1 MKNAPILILTTALL
15 SAGHLFAA
23 EEGAVR
29 IQIQPGGN
37 APGGGALGVA
47 QPGAQLALNPFGGG
61 KSVASWYVEN
71 VEKTVP
77 LTPQQKEAMTKII
90 ETRDKAMQEFQAKNG
105 EKLQAAMKAMTD
117 AYQSKDKDAIA
128 KSQKDYQEASA
139 ETRRLY
145 QQSQT
150 DLDNVLTPEQKTK
163 RQEAMTA
170 QTIKS
175 LTDPA
180 VLTEE
185 QTTRIKGLLAKGNT
199 GGERMEREWYQS
211 IQDVLTPEQKAV
223 VARHRALANAKA
235 GFGRANLTADQWQKV
250 EAAYDELAKT
260 PNLNAEAVTKQLA
273 ERVNG
278 LLTAEQKEA
287 MKSGGWGIAQA
298 GAAKPGAPQVG
309 VAKPGAPQGGAAQF
323 GVPQLGA
330 PGQPINRAPG
340 SPQIIKFGEGG
351 EGISITISEDGKV
364 STQGGIPAGNGRTFI
379 LGEGRGQG
387 EKGTWLGIT
396 TEPVSDALR
405 AQLSLAKGEGL
416 LVGQV
421 ISRSPAAA
429 AGLMQN
435 DVLVRLDDQ
444 IIVELS
450 QLKTLIAMKKAGDHV
465 KLVYVRKAARQEATA
480 TLAEHEIEASER
492 FGAQW
497 QQAVPGQAIRLQ
509 EGHEAQERLGQ
520 AVQQLKPLAP
530 QLKPLA
536 PRVIPET
543 GNRSNPPV
551 PGASLNPN
559 PWKQREPV
567 VGTIENLR
575 RQLENSGVPAE
586 AKEKI
591 RKSIEQ
597 ATEATEKARA
607 ALDEALKQAANIPQG
622 GGFRAGGG
630 LNPSPL
636 IPAPK
641 DPAPL
646 NPAPKP

>member
-1 MKNAPILILTTALL
+1 MPPKKAPFASKSSRVPTA
-15 SAGHLFAA
+15 
-23 EEGAVR
+23 GAD
-29 IQIQPGGN
+29 
-37 APGGGALGVA
+37 LGVA
-47 QPGAQLALNPFGGG
+47 QAGASATFNPYGGG
-61 KSVASWYVEN
+61 KSAAAWYVEN

-90 ETRDKAMQEFQAKNG
+90 ETRDKAAQEFQAKNG
-105 EKLQAAMKAMTD
+105 DKLQAAMKAMTD
-117 AYQSKDKDAIA
+117 AYQGKDKDAIA
-128 KSQKDYQEASA
+128 KAQKEYQEASA
-139 ETRRLY
+139 ESTRLY
-145 QQSQT
+145 KQAQT

-163 RQEAMTA
+163 RQEALTA

-185 QTTRIKGLLAKGNT
+185 QTTRIKGLLAKGNRE
-199 GGERMEREWYQS
+199 GERMEREWYQS

-260 PNLNAEAVTKQLA
+260 PNLNSEAVTKQLA

-278 LLTAEQKEA
+278 LLTAEQKET
-287 MKSGGWGIAQA
+287 MKTGGWGLAQL
-298 GAAKPGAPQVG
+298 
-309 VAKPGAPQGGAAQF
+309 GAPQGGAAKPGSPLAGAAQV
-323 GVPQLGA
+323 GPQRAGAA

-340 SPQIIKFGEGG
+340 SPQVFTFGEGG
-351 EGISITISEDGKV
+351 DGISITINGDGKV
-364 STQGGIPAGNGRTFI
+364 STQGGIPAGAGRTYV
-379 LGEGRGQG
+379 LGEGRAQM

-421 ISRSPAAA
+421 VSRSPAAA

-435 DVLVRLDDQ
+435 DVLLRLDDQ

-450 QLKTLIAMKKAGDHV
+450 QLRTLIAMKKAGDKV

-492 FGAQW
+492 VGANW
-497 QQAVPGQAIRLQ
+497 LQAIPGQTIRL
-509 EGHEAQERLGQ
+509 EEGGHEALERLGQ
-520 AVQQLKPLAP
+520 AVQQLKPL
-530 QLKPLA
+530 Q
-536 PRVIPET
+536 PRVTPET
-543 GNRSNPPV
+543 STRSTAPA

-559 PWKQREPV
+559 PWKREPV

-591 RKSIEQ
+591 RKSIDQ
-597 ATEATEKARA
+597 ANEATEKARA
-607 ALDEALKQAANIPQG
+607 ALEEALKQAANLPRG
-622 GGFRAGGG
+622 GGFKAGDA
-630 LNPSPL
+630 LN
-636 IPAPK
+636 PAPK
-641 DPAPL
+641 NPAPLNPAPL
-646 NPAPKP
+646 NPAPKNP